1 MIYFYL
7 KICINAYDLALGGF
21 GRMKLRSNLS
31 TLMGSK
37 RYSMQD
43 VHEKTGLSRG
53 TISSLYNDRAS
64 RIDFETIT
72 RLCELFDCDIGTL
85 LIFDKKDLKNDINSE
100 DKNEL
105 YG

>member
-1 MIYFYL
+1 MKL
-7 KICINAYDLALGGF
+7 KI
-21 GRMKLRSNLS
+21 NLS

-37 RYSMQD
+37 RYSIQD

-72 RLCELFDCDIGTL
+72 KLCELFGCEVGSL
-85 LIFDKKDLKNDINSE
+85 LIFDKHDILTNNLNLETSYE
-100 DKNEL
+100 KSSIN
-105 YG
+105 

>member
-1 MIYFYL
+1 
-7 KICINAYDLALGGF
+7 
-21 GRMKLRSNLS
+21 MKLRSNLS

-37 RYSMQD
+37 RYSIQY

-72 RLCELFDCDIGTL
+72 KLCKLFSCDIGTL
-85 LIFDKKDLKNDINSE
+85 LIFDNQDLSNDTDSE